1 MRTLEREVGAGEA
14 SLVRGVN
21 DNAQVADEGLGV
33 LLGGEE
39 HVGVPNELFMSADCS
54 SPMHYGKAVLLC
66 GEARSSHVSML
77 ARQVANLALE
87 RRVLVAGR
95 DLGCVVRVQV
105 GTCGGAV
112 VVGDGELV
120 DVVHWEETRSVT
132 AWRGVYE
139 KGADTH

>member
-77 ARQVANLALE
+77 ARQISNLALVRL
-87 RRVLVAGR
+87 RRIALR
-95 DLGCVVRVQV
+95 HLS
-105 GTCGGAV
+105 GAV
-112 VVGDGELV
+112 RIQVRAS
-120 DVVHWEETRSVT
+120 RSAVQ
-132 AWRGVYE
+132 A
-139 KGADTH
+139 